1 MSSIDLRDVLVA
13 FVSILIA
20 ITVHEFGHAWV
31 ADKLGDPTPRRHGR
45 VSLSPIVL
53 IRAEP
58 FGTVVIPLIGAFM
71 GFLFGYA
78 STPVAP
84 QLAHKAGSIRRAE
97 FLIAFAGPLF
107 NLLLFLVC
115 SFLFANYGYRQGD
128 PVSELLVSLIMVN
141 VILFVFNLLPLPP
154 LDGFTV
160 LSSMFPN
167 WSGTDF
173 LRRNGGILFLIVIL
187 SGSRIFGPILGRV
200 YDWLHWLQLG
210 GMK

>member
-1 MSSIDLRDVLVA
+1 MRDVLVA

-20 ITVHEFGHAWV
+20 ITVHEFGHAI
-31 ADKLGDPTPRRHGR
+31 ADRLGDPTPRRHGR

-58 FGTVVIPLIGAFM
+58 FGMSLSRLLAHSWDSYLDM
-71 GFLFGYA
+71 

-97 FLIAFAGPLF
+97 FFIAFAGPLF
-107 NLLLFLVC
+107 NLVLFLVC
-115 SFLFANYGYRQGD
+115 SFLFANYGYRKSD

-141 VILFVFNLLPLPP
+141 VILFIFNLLPLPP

-160 LSSMFPN
+160 LSSVLPN

-187 SGSRIFGPILGRV
+187 SGSRIFGPVLSRV

-210 GMK
+210 AMR